1 MDYAYK
7 TPSLST
13 TGGKM
18 SDPTKFAIGDIVR
31 LKSGGPEMTV
41 KSLPDPIDWPQNYYR
56 CQWFAG
62 KKLESGTFPPDS
74 LELVNNAAS

>member
-1 MDYAYK
+1 
-7 TPSLST
+7 
-13 TGGKM
+13 M
-18 SDPTKFAIGDIVR
+18 SDPTKFAIGDIVK